1 MIYTVT
7 LNPALDRE
15 LTVPALQFDAVLRAS
30 ALRVDFGGKGFN
42 VSRALAALGAE
53 SVALGFV
60 GGLTGRRI
68 AEGLAGLGIAT
79 DFVEIA
85 GETRTNVSIVSQ
97 TETHHLKVNEAGP
110 TIAPAEVAALL
121 EKIAALAT
129 PGDWWVLSG
138 SLPPG
143 APVAIYA
150 DIIKQV
156 QTAGGRAIVDTS
168 GPPLADA
175 CRAAPYLAKP
185 NAVEAGE
192 LTGLPVNSP
201 EQVRAAARQMQAL
214 GVPHVLVSLGKDGAL
229 LCAGEETWLVTPP
242 PIEERNPI
250 GAGDASVAGLVYGLS
265 RGMDW
270 PSALRWSMG
279 SGAATASLPGTA
291 VGSRELVAELAEGVK
306 VGSRE

>member
-143 APVAIYA
+143 APVSIYA

-156 QTAGGRAIVDTS
+156 QAAGGQAIVDTS

-192 LTGLPVNSP
+192 LTGLPVDSP

-229 LCAGEETWLVTPP
+229 LCAGDDIWLAAPP

-291 VGSRELVAELAEGVK
+291 VGSGELVAELAEGVR
-306 VGSRE
+306 VTR

>member
-68 AEGLAGLGIAT
+68 ADGLAGLGIAT
-79 DFVEIA
+79 DFVEIG
-85 GETRTNVSIVSQ
+85 GETRTNVSIVSE

-121 EKIAALAT
+121 EKIEALAK
-129 PGDWWVLSG
+129 PDDWWVLSG

-143 APVAIYA
+143 APTGIYA
-150 DIIKQV
+150 DMIKRIQA
-156 QTAGGRAIVDTS
+156 AGGQAIVDTS
-168 GPPLADA
+168 GGPLGPA
-175 CRAAPYLAKP
+175 CQAGPYLAKP
-185 NAVEAGE
+185 NALEAGE
-192 LTGLPVNSP
+192 LTGLPVDSSD
-201 EQVRAAARQMQAL
+201 EVRAAARQMQAL

-229 LCAGEETWLVTPP
+229 LCAGNETWLATPP

-265 RGMDW
+265 QQMDW

-279 SGAATASLPGTA
+279 SGAATASLPGTE
-291 VGSRELVAELAEGVK
+291 VGSLTLVAELAEQVK
-306 VGSRE
+306 ITE

>member
-30 ALRVDFGGKGFN
+30 ALRLDFGGKGFN

-68 AEGLAGLGIAT
+68 AAGLAGLGIAT
-79 DFVEIA
+79 DFVEIG
-85 GETRTNVSIVSQ
+85 GETRTNVSIVSE

-121 EKIAALAT
+121 EKIAALAQA
-129 PGDWWVLSG
+129 GDWWVLSG

-143 APVAIYA
+143 AP
-150 DIIKQV
+150 DIINLV
-156 QTAGGRAIVDTS
+156 QAAGGHAIVDTS
-168 GPPLADA
+168 GKPLGPA
-175 CRAAPYLAKP
+175 CQAGPYLAKP
-185 NAVEAGE
+185 NALEAGE
-192 LTGLPVNSP
+192 LTGLPVDSP
-201 EQVRAAARQMQAL
+201 DEIRAAARQMQAL
-214 GVPHVLVSLGKDGAL
+214 GVPNVLISLGKDGAL
-229 LCAGEETWLVTPP
+229 LCAADGTWLATPP
-242 PIEERNPI
+242 PITEANPI

-265 RGMDW
+265 RQMDW

-291 VGSRELVAELAEGVK
+291 VGDRALVAALAEQVNLRPQSYGEP
-306 VGSRE
+306 S